1 MKKNRDRPSKIERN
15 IKTDI
20 FELLNAKKY
29 DIIDS
34 AYPAERIAGLI
45 DAYCH
50 ARSATVKA
58 YKQFVTMWID
68 SQNLEIEY

>member
-1 MKKNRDRPSKIERN
+1 MNKERPSHIERN
-15 IKTDI
+15 IKSDI
-20 FELLNAKKY
+20 FELLNDKKFE
-29 DIIDS
+29 IVDS

-58 YKQFVTMWID
+58 CKQFVTMWID